1 MGFFCLTRVQMHGT
15 MCNHFK
21 EIPMENFKIPD
32 DFNSVQEIVHKVHYI
47 FNELII
53 ANSGMQIEL
62 KDIDREEVFLGS
74 PNSIIPFYGQDR
86 LWFMRDTPIDKYKIQ
101 TKSEFYSI
109 FEYLNITLQTQDINA
124 ISAMSAEEYFQYS
137 TLHSPEEI
145 FVVMLV
151 AKLSTVDFGTYP
163 NKSFKIIIP
172 AFVDLY
178 DFIVH
183 KKESTV
189 YDMYRSN
196 ISLFAS
202 SAVNAVI
209 TGELK

>member
-1 MGFFCLTRVQMHGT
+1 
-15 MCNHFK
+15 
-21 EIPMENFKIPD
+21 MENFKIPD

-47 FNELII
+47 F
-53 ANSGMQIEL
+53 
-62 KDIDREEVFLGS
+62 DC
-74 PNSIIPFYGQDR
+74 
-86 LWFMRDTPIDKYKIQ
+86 
-101 TKSEFYSI
+101 
-109 FEYLNITLQTQDINA
+109 LNITLQTQDINA
-124 ISAMSAEEYFQYS
+124 MSAMSAEDYFQYS
-137 TLHSPEEI
+137 TVYSPEEI

-202 SAVNAVI
+202 SAVNAVSTVS

>member
-1 MGFFCLTRVQMHGT
+1 
-15 MCNHFK
+15 
-21 EIPMENFKIPD
+21 MENFKIPD
-32 DFNSVQEIVHKVHYI
+32 NFNSVQEIVHKVHYI

-53 ANSGMQIEL
+53 ANSSGMQIEL

-101 TKSEFYSI
+101 NKSENDFSYY
-109 FEYLNITLQTQDINA
+109 YLKISLQTQDISA
-124 ISAMSAEEYFQYS
+124 INAMSAEDYFQYS

-145 FVVMLV
+145 FVAMLV

-163 NKSFKIIIP
+163 HKSFKIIIP

-196 ISLFAS
+196 FSM
-202 SAVNAVI
+202 I